1 MDSILH
7 DVDRPNAWIGRSRP
21 RDAAARQA
29 AGGGRFVDD
38 LRFPRMVHVAFL
50 RSPHAHARI
59 GAIDTAAA
67 EKSPGVVR
75 VIRAEE
81 LDPIMT
87 PWVGVLAHFKGLKSA
102 PQYPL
107 ARGVA
112 VFQGEPI
119 LAVVAET
126 RALAE
131 DALALVEV
139 DWHPLPAVTDPEAAL
154 AGAAIHDALGDNLA
168 FTRTAETG
176 GDLAAAFASAHKVVE
191 GRFSTARHTG
201 VTLEPRGIL
210 ADWNR
215 AEARLTV
222 HHGNQAPHMMK
233 EIFCRHLNLPEE
245 SVRVICPDVGGSFG
259 IKVHVYPDDMATVA
273 IAVLLGRPVKFLAD
287 RLESFTSDIHAREHR
302 VSARMA
308 VDAEGRILAL
318 DVDDLTA
325 IGPYSVYPRTSAV
338 EGNQVVNISGGWYRV
353 PAYRAHLRVAFT
365 NKPPTCQYRAVGHP
379 VAVAVTEGMADL
391 AAEALGLDPAEF
403 RRRNLIADDAYPAK
417 APSGIPFEGLS
428 HHAALARLLEI
439 MDYEGLRAQQKVAL
453 AQGRHLGIGIASFVE
468 IANPSAAFYG
478 VGGAP
483 ISAQDGC
490 TVRLEP
496 GGAVTVASSITE
508 QGQGTEA
515 ILQQIAADALGV
527 DAARVRVITGDTERT
542 PYGGGTWAS
551 RGAGIG
557 GEACLQAARGLAENI
572 FALAGAVLQADPATL
587 ALREGNVVDAATG
600 AVRMTLPE
608 LGRLG
613 YFRGDLL
620 PPGIQPEL
628 SVTRHFQTR
637 KFPFAFTNGCQG
649 SLLEVDPETG
659 FITLL
664 KHWVVEDCGTVI
676 NPMLVDEQVRGGVVQ
691 GIGGALYEECLYDTD
706 GNLLNGTMADYLV
719 PMSGETPDIIVA
731 HIATPTAES
740 ALGAKGAGEA
750 GTAGAPAA
758 IMNALNDALRP
769 LHARLTDMPFTPKR
783 VLDAI
788 KQGEKQP

>member
-1 MDSILH
+1 MLH
-7 DVDRPNAWIGRSRP
+7 AVDLPNAWIGRARP

-38 LRFPRMVHVAFL
+38 LRFARMVHVAYL

-59 GAIDTAAA
+59 GAIDITAAA
-67 EKSPGVVR
+67 AMPGVVR
-75 VIRAEE
+75 VVRAED
-81 LDPIMT
+81 LDPIMS
-87 PWVGVLAHFKGLKSA
+87 PWTGVLAHFKGLKSA

-107 ARGVA
+107 GRGVA

-119 LAVVAET
+119 LAVVADS
-126 RALAE
+126 RAAAE
-131 DALALVEV
+131 DALALVQVEW
-139 DWHPLPAVTDPEAAL
+139 DALPAVTDPEAAL
-154 AGAAIHDALGDNLA
+154 AGAPIHEALGDNLA

-176 GDLAAAFASAHKVVE
+176 TDLAAAFAGAHKVVE
-191 GRFSTARHTG
+191 SHFSTARHTG

-215 AEARLTV
+215 ADQRLTV
-222 HHGNQAPHMMK
+222 HHGTQAPHMMK
-233 EIFCRHLNLPEE
+233 EIFARHLNLPEE
-245 SVRVICPDVGGSFG
+245 AVRVICPDVGGSFG

-273 IAVLLGRPVKFLAD
+273 IAVLLGRPVKFVAD
-287 RLESFTSDIHAREHR
+287 RLESFTADIHAREHR
-302 VSARMA
+302 VHARMA
-308 VDAEGRILAL
+308 VDAEGKILAL

-391 AAEALGLDPAEF
+391 AAEAVGLDPAEF
-403 RRRNLIADDAYPAK
+403 RRRNLIADDAYPTK
-417 APSGIPFEGLS
+417 APSGILFEGLS
-428 HHAALARLLEI
+428 HHKALARLLEI
-439 MDYEGLRAQQKVAL
+439 MDYDALRAQQAEARAK
-453 AQGRHLGIGIASFVE
+453 GRHLGIGIACFVE

-515 ILQQIAADALGV
+515 ILQQIAAEALGV
-527 DAARVRVITGDTERT
+527 DPARVRVITGDTERT

-557 GEACLQAARGLAENI
+557 GEACLQAARGLAANI
-572 FALAGAVLQADPATL
+572 RDLAGAVLQAAPDTL
-587 ALREGNVVDAATG
+587 ALRDGAVVDAASG

-620 PPGIQPEL
+620 PPGVQPEL

-649 SLLEVDPETG
+649 SLIELDPETG

-676 NPMLVDEQVRGGVVQ
+676 NPLLVDEQVRGGVVQ
-691 GIGGALYEECLYDTD
+691 GIGGALYEECLYDAD
-706 GNLLNGTMADYLV
+706 GNLLNGNMADYLV
-719 PMSGETPDIIVA
+719 PMAGEMPDIVVA

-769 LHARLTDMPFTPKR
+769 LGARLTDMPFTPKR

-788 KQGEKQP
+788 RRR